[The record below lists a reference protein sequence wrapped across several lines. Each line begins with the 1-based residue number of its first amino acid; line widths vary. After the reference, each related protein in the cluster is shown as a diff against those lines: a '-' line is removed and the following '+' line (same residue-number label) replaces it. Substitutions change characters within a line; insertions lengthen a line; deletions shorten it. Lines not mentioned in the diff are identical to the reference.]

1 MLKRIITALVALC
14 VFIPVVIFSDTYLFP
29 IGISFG
35 CTVALYEMLKCIDVL
50 KLWFLSIPLVFGCGC
65 LPIVA
70 RYFDNHEYEL
80 LFVML
85 AIAVVTVMYIFAVS
99 LFSKGKFS
107 IERAGLTFMTTFY
120 ISGGFTS
127 IVLLRDFQ
135 DVGLYLFMLI
145 FVGAWMTDIFAYF
158 VGRFFGRHKLIPE
171 ISPKK
176 TIEGSIGGI
185 VFCSLSFVLY
195 GFILSHFTSISLT
208 SYIVLAIVGIII
220 SVVSQIGDLTMS
232 QIKRQFGVKDYGW
245 ILPGHGGML
254 DRFDSILAVSLVLV
268 VACAIVRHFGINII
282 TV

>member
-29 IGISFG
+29 IGMAFG
-35 CTVALYEMLKCIDVL
+35 CIVALYEMLKCIDVIRI
-50 KLWFLSIPLVFGCGC
+50 WYLSAPLVLGCGC

-70 RYFDNHEYEL
+70 RYFDNREMDL
-80 LFVML
+80 LFVLL
-85 AIAVVTVMYIFAVS
+85 AVAVVAVMYVFAVS

-135 DVGLYLFMLI
+135 DVGMYLFMLI

-158 VGRFFGRHKLIPE
+158 VGRFFGKHKLIPE

-176 TIEGSIGGI
+176 TVEGSIGGI

-195 GFILSHFTSISLT
+195 GFILSYFTNISPI
-208 SYIVLAIVGIII
+208 SYVVLAVVGVII

-232 QIKRQFGVKDYGW
+232 QIKRQFGVKDYGK

-254 DRFDSILAVSLVLV
+254 DRFDSILAVSLVLI
-268 VACAIVRHFGINII
+268 VACAVVRHFGIDII

>member
-35 CTVALYEMLKCIDVL
+35 CVVSLYEMLKCIGVI
-50 KLWFLSIPLVFGCGC
+50 KIWHLSVPLVFGCGC
-65 LPIVA
+65 LPLVA
-70 RYFDNHEYEL
+70 RYFDNREKEL
-80 LFVML
+80 LFVLL
-85 AIAVVTVMYIFAVS
+85 AVAVVCVMYIFAVS
-99 LFSKGKFS
+99 LFSKGNFS
-107 IERAGLTFMTTFY
+107 IERAGLTFMTAFY

-135 DVGLYLFMLI
+135 DVGMYLFMLI

-158 VGRFFGRHKLIPE
+158 VGRFFGKHKLIPE

-195 GFILSHFTSISLT
+195 GFILSYFTKISLI
-208 SYIVLAIVGIII
+208 SYIVLAIVGVII

-232 QIKRQFGVKDYGW
+232 QIKRQFGVKDYGK

-254 DRFDSILAVSLVLV
+254 DRFDSILAVSLVLI
-268 VACAIVRHFGINII
+268 VACAVVRHFGIDII